1 LKKRPKQQVLPCKPP
16 KLQCAPE
23 AQRAPSG
30 FGVFA
35 LVKDGKL
42 LEDHYISETRFKT
55 ILKKELT

>member
-1 LKKRPKQQVLPCKPP
+1 
-16 KLQCAPE
+16 LQTTKIESAE
-23 AQRAPSG
+23 KAQHAPSG